1 MLASTLHSLATVQRI
16 AIVIAQTSPFANHPS
31 PDMETVH
38 DEEFNIPD
46 PTDWKGTPLAGL
58 EHVEQAFRCHICKD
72 FYNSPMITS
81 CNHTFCSLCIR
92 RCLSQ
97 DGKCPLCRANDQ
109 EAKLRGNWALRE
121 AVDAFVKSRD
131 ELLRFAK
138 TPAPAPNPGSPKRKA
153 PELDENIQE
162 TKRPRMST
170 RSTRSKGA
178 EATAAIMQSEADSY
192 EETEPAYEPEPSITA
207 SQKRKPNR
215 IMLTQFQTTA

>member
-1 MLASTLHSLATVQRI
+1 MDTI
-16 AIVIAQTSPFANHPS
+16 
-31 PDMETVH
+31 H

-58 EHVEQAFRCHICKD
+58 EHVELAFRCHICKD
-72 FYNSPMITS
+72 FYNSPMLTS

-109 EAKLRGNWALRE
+109 ETKLRGNWSLRE

-138 TPAPAPNPGSPKRKA
+138 TPALLSTSGSPKRKA
-153 PELDENIQE
+153 SDLGGRDDIQD

-178 EATAAIMQSEADSY
+178 EVTTAIMQNEAEMYERSESSHPYY
-192 EETEPAYEPEPSITA
+192 EEPQPEPGITA
-207 SQKRKPNR
+207 RKANQSNH
-215 IMLTQFQTTA
+215 MLTHSR